1 MIHELDGIPPV
12 CRGVP
17 TQLGE
22 LVLRLL
28 IEGRDPRVQ
37 RSARPLTVM
46 RPSRNRDAAQT
57 LLPRAAFRP
66 VTITDRLE
74 NLVPRNAFYGDGL
87 RKVDMALSKVFRLPW
102 SGDDLAVR
110 IEAFNVFN
118 QVQFGFPNTDI
129 NSGAFGTINTVATSY
144 SPRVLQFV
152 MRYRY

>member
-1 MIHELDGIPPV
+1 
-12 CRGVP
+12 
-17 TQLGE
+17 
-22 LVLRLL
+22 
-28 IEGRDPRVQ
+28 
-37 RSARPLTVM
+37 M